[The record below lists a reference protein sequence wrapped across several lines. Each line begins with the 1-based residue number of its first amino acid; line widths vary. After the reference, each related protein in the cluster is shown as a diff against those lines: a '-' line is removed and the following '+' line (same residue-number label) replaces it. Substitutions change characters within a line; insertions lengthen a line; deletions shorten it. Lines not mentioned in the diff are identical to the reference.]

1 MNNTVIVADI
11 AEAIR
16 KYTGLEWN
24 IDLDNE
30 AVAFGKFVVARI
42 GKYIYKINGETIKNI
57 IMCGEGTK
65 IAFKLEVYHM
75 ENGFIMDFDI
85 EDKNLQWTVGQIDGI
100 ITLFN

>member
-1 MNNTVIVADI
+1 MNNTVTVADI

-42 GKYIYKINGETIKNI
+42 GKYIFKINSDSIKNI
-57 IMCGEGTK
+57 IVCGEGTK
-65 IAFKLEVYHM
+65 IAFKFEVYHM
-75 ENGFIMDFDI
+75 EKGFIMDFDI
-85 EDKNLQWTVGQIDGI
+85 EDTSLQGSVGQIDGI
-100 ITLFN
+100 VTLFI

>member
-1 MNNTVIVADI
+1 MNNYTNADI
-11 AEAIR
+11 AKAIR
-16 KYTGLEWN
+16 EYTGLNWN
-24 IDLDNE
+24 MDNDCE
-30 AVAFGKFVVARI
+30 ALAFGKFVVARI

-57 IMCGEGTK
+57 IVCGEGTK

-100 ITLFN
+100 VTLFI